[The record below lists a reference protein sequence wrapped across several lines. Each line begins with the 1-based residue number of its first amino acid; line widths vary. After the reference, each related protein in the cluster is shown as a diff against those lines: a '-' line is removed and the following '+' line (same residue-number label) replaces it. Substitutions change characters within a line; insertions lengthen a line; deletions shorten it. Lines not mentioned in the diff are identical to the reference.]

1 MHTAHKSGQLAALA
15 RPAKNLINILI
26 DPKTVLN
33 INKPHKDPRVLYFNC
48 NNMVI
53 LHWHGQTNIVIVFTN
68 DIKNIGIIGVSIKL
82 KEYIK

>member
-1 MHTAHKSGQLAALA
+1 MHTAHKSRQLAALA
-15 RPAKNLINILI
+15 RPAQNLINILI

-33 INKPHKDPRVLYFNC
+33 INKPHKDPGVLYFNC
-48 NNMVI
+48 NSMVI